1 MSDKESSSSNN
12 SFEFKSNDN
21 NNDDLNNILVTTPK
35 VLHPTLSSISSDHHL
50 NLLLQVT
57 NSLYKSSLPLSCS
70 HSPLITMNPCSEE
83 NITISS
89 MISSDNI
96 FINKF
101 INIFAILIDK
111 IDEELDEDAIYKFVL
126 YGEDMN
132 ETIDE
137 GEAEENI
144 ATFIKEISSMYER
157 IKILISLSINLI
169 NQLISVYNGNAKY
182 YKDSFKNIL
191 LISPIKSLSKIFG
204 YFNIIDLI
212 VEQNENL
219 NQHWKLY
226 RLMIS
231 KCKSMYQNDND
242 FLKLEKRINKFN
254 NSIMSGSLNIKCIKN
269 IMDSTGLIVTDFIKS
284 NSIKEY
290 QNYLYTSSLKIIDE
304 CINEIDSMTE
314 TYESDNLFNMISM
327 MPYLKEV
334 LNDSQ
339 YSDIYLHVYKCQ
351 NKINFISLYSNGID
365 LNIYEFISQY
375 KPSSVIKLIPSKK
388 ISNVIEDNQREM
400 ISKFHST
407 TQMLREQTL
416 TCITK
421 LNSDIFQ
428 SNKGTDDDLLFI
440 TKQIKTII
448 NAMIL
453 SFKLKHTIC
462 NVLTFFAQN
471 DDENYDINNY
481 IIDILQC
488 LESLKSIQITIED
501 VHCDIVKNTMIY
513 QRYIK
518 TNIEILIDDIDKS
531 MGDTLNAYQSDIA
544 AAINIIKDNLKGESS
559 KKRMNVI
566 ALSLD
571 LISEY
576 IKNRNEDSYEEIF
589 FLLWKLNL
597 LLSPDKTIRSICN
610 CDFLYWYRDLFP
622 SMLSVYASH
631 INEHPLIRL
640 FMLSISDTSNLL
652 SYVRHKNYTD
662 IIKQY
667 QNVIMQTVEKSFLKP
682 IAVTIENDLRLTI
695 AHSEIDSAITN
706 THEVSSSYNVLLNQ
720 EINIFPGLFINVKH
734 YVQNYLERIFYNINA
749 ISNDDLIV
757 YYKMKNF
764 AKLKYNIIIDN
775 RLLISPPR
783 KNEDSSFDI
792 VEIVKDFNRFAMNH
806 HYDFHSEKYTTKV
819 NKEDSY
825 VNVISIEDFI
835 SSIKQKDIGIVNS
848 IINVVFSY
856 IATKIKELVC
866 IVMDDFIKSLL
877 LREKYN
883 WTINPHS
890 SFDIKTAR
898 EFNEKNTK
906 ITDKLTDII
915 IYIGNSIAFIRSIST
930 ALSSLIVDNTKIS
943 SSSISFQPLPSNTQY
958 TNTTSIFSSVLNTN
972 YLLSVLNT
980 LDTSLVKYHSD
991 LSLLSYIVPS
1001 LTLRYLDRITFANE
1015 TLSKHKINDDIYYRS
1030 DGFAVGLA
1038 FISKLLHIESIID
1051 SLKWFDKED
1060 IEEKMKMNFN
1070 IVYIV
1075 YDCAML
1081 LFNK

>member
-12 SFEFKSNDN
+12 SFEFNSNDN

-70 HSPLITMNPCSEE
+70 HSPLITMNPSSEE
-83 NITISS
+83 NIKISS

-96 FINKF
+96 FINKV

-111 IDEELDEDAIYKFVL
+111 IDEELDEGAIYKLVL

-132 ETIDE
+132 ETISE

-144 ATFIKEISSMYER
+144 STFINEIASMYER
-157 IKILISLSINLI
+157 IKILISLSINII
-169 NQLISVYNGNAKY
+169 NQLISIYNGNAKY
-182 YKDSFKNIL
+182 YKDSFMNIV
-191 LISPIKSLSKIFG
+191 LISPIKSLSRIFG
-204 YFNIIDLI
+204 YFNMIDLI
-212 VEQNENL
+212 IEQNQNL

-242 FLKLEKRINKFN
+242 FLKLEKKINKFN
-254 NSIMSGSLNIKCIKN
+254 NSIMSGSLNSKCIQN

-290 QNYLYTSSLKIIDE
+290 QNYLYTASLKIIDE
-304 CINEIDSMTE
+304 SVNEIDSMTE
-314 TYESDNLFNMISM
+314 TYETDNLFNMISM

-334 LNDSQ
+334 LNENQ
-339 YSDIYLHVYKCQ
+339 YNDIYLHIYKCQ
-351 NKINFISLYSNGID
+351 NTINCISLYSNGID
-365 LNIYEFISQY
+365 LNIFEYISKY
-375 KPSSVIKLIPSKK
+375 KPSSVLKLNPSKK
-388 ISNVIEDNQREM
+388 ISIVIEDNQREM

-453 SFKLKHTIC
+453 SFKIKHTLC
-462 NVLTFFAQN
+462 NILTFFAQN
-471 DDENYDINNY
+471 EDDNYDINNY
-481 IIDILQC
+481 IVDILQC
-488 LESLKSIQITIED
+488 LESLKSVQITIID
-501 VHCDIVKNTMIY
+501 VHCDIMKNTMIY

-518 TNIEILIDDIDKS
+518 TNVEILIDDIEKS
-531 MGDTLNAYQSDIA
+531 MGETLNAYQSDIA

-559 KKRMNVI
+559 KRRMNVI
-566 ALSLD
+566 TLSLD

-576 IKNRNEDSYEEIF
+576 IKKRNEDSFEEIH

-597 LLSPDKTIRSICN
+597 LLSPHKTILSICD

-631 INEHPLIRL
+631 INENPSVRL
-640 FMLSISDTSNLL
+640 FMLCISDTSNLL
-652 SYVRHKNYTD
+652 SYVRHKNYID
-662 IIKQY
+662 IVKQY
-667 QNVIMQTVEKSFLKP
+667 KEKIIQTVEKSFLKK
-682 IAVTIENDLRLTI
+682 IAVNIENDIRFAI
-695 AHSEIDSAITN
+695 AHNEIDSTITN
-706 THEVSSSYNVLLNQ
+706 THEVSFSYNVLLNQ
-720 EINIFPGLFINVKH
+720 QINIFPGVYINVKQ
-734 YVQNYLERIFYNINA
+734 YVQNYLEKIFYNINA

-764 AKLKYNIIIDN
+764 AKLKYNLIIDN
-775 RLLISPPR
+775 RLFISPPR
-783 KNEDSSFDI
+783 KIEGSSFDI
-792 VEIVKDFNRFAMNH
+792 VGIVKDFNTFAISH

-819 NKEDSY
+819 NKEDTY

-835 SSIKQKDIGIVNS
+835 CSIKQKDIGIVNS

-856 IATKIKELVC
+856 IASKIKELVC
-866 IVMDDFIKSLL
+866 IIMDDFIKSLL

-883 WTINPHS
+883 ITINPHS

-898 EFNEKNTK
+898 EFNEKNAK

-915 IYIGNSIAFIRSIST
+915 IHIGNSIAFIRSIST

-943 SSSISFQPLPSNTQY
+943 SSSISLQPLPSNTLY
-958 TNTTSIFSSVLNTN
+958 TNTTEILSSVLNTN

-980 LDTSLVKYHSD
+980 FNNSLAKYHSD
-991 LSLLSYIVPS
+991 LSLISYIVPS
-1001 LTLRYLDRITFANE
+1001 LTLRYLDRITIANE

-1038 FISKLLHIESIID
+1038 FISKLLHIESIIE
-1051 SLKWFDKED
+1051 SLKWFDNED
-1060 IEEKMKMNFN
+1060 IEEKMRMNFK

-1075 YDCAML
+1075 YDCALL